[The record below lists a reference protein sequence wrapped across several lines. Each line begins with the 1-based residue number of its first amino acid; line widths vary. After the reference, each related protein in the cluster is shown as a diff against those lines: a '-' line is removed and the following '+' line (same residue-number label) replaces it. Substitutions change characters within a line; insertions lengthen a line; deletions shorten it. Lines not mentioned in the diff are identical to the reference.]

1 MLYQALAGGDAMT
14 KPNFEKWDMDGDRV
28 KFDTLLECGVTAVS
42 PFQVVM
48 RLDYA
53 TSKAHLEDVRKGKRP
68 PRRLQV
74 GVNPDAARKI
84 ADLLMQYSKNAQ
96 AAASPAKSEG

>member
-1 MLYQALAGGDAMT
+1 MSKTTL
-14 KPNFEKWDMDGDRV
+14 EKWDMDGDKV
-28 KFDTLLECGVTAVS
+28 KFDTLLECGVTAIS

-74 GVNPDAARKI
+74 GVNPEAATKI
-84 ADLLMQYSKNAQ
+84 ANLLLQYSKNAQ
-96 AAASPAKSEG
+96 AVASPSLKKEG

>member
-1 MLYQALAGGDAMT
+1 MNGS
-14 KPNFEKWDMDGDRV
+14 NFEKWDMDGDRV

-53 TSKAHLEDVRKGKRP
+53 TKAHLEDVRKGRRQ
-68 PRRLQV
+68 PRKLQL
-74 GVNPDAARKI
+74 GVNPDAALKI
-84 ADLLMQYSKNAQ
+84 AELQYARSAQ
-96 AAASPAKSEG
+96 AAAAPAKKEG

>member
-1 MLYQALAGGDAMT
+1 MNGS
-14 KPNFEKWDMDGDRV
+14 NFEKWDMDGDRV

-53 TSKAHLEDVRKGKRP
+53 TKAHLEDVRKGRRQ
-68 PRRLQV
+68 PRKLQL
-74 GVNPDAARKI
+74 GVNPDAALKI
-84 ADLLMQYSKNAQ
+84 AELLVQYARSAQ
-96 AAASPAKSEG
+96 AAAAPAKKEG